1 MSRTVLAIAAVLV
14 IGLGITLW
22 FLSRPGDS
30 ASASTPA
37 PTTDDMPSPSRAT
50 SGPRHTATSPDTTQP
65 SAGVIT
71 HDHRTGSSTPDPDL
85 AQPATPAKRDRDLP
99 SQLTFEVT
107 RGLKVAVEECA
118 SLIPAGERSGPTRI
132 AGSIDVS
139 IRDQVATINTVD
151 LAITGSTGPSVETAK
166 QCVVQKSLGLQS
178 PATDQANIEH
188 YSIEVSFRMP

>member
-1 MSRTVLAIAAVLV
+1 MSRAVLAIGAVFV
-14 IGLGITLW
+14 IGLGLVLW
-22 FLSRPGDS
+22 FLSRPGDN
-30 ASASTPA
+30 ASASTPVM
-37 PTTDDMPSPSRAT
+37 PTTDDPPTPRAT
-50 SGPRHTATSPDTTQP
+50 SSSRHSATLPDTTHAP
-65 SAGVIT
+65 TGVIT
-71 HDHRTGSSTPDPDL
+71 HDHRTGSNTPDPDL
-85 AQPATPAKRDRDLP
+85 VAPATTKHDRDLP

-107 RGLKVAVEECA
+107 RGIKVAVEQCA

-139 IRDQVATINTVD
+139 IRDQVATINTLD
-151 LAITGSTGPSVETAK
+151 LAITGSTGPSVENAK